1 MSANPT
7 TPPATPPAIAA
18 TFVELF
24 LPLPPPLGDPAV
36 WFGCEE
42 VVVVV
47 LALLEGPL
55 LTGPELLPPVAVGVS
70 PGAVDGGVVVV
81 SVGEEYGL
89 EEVGWT
95 EELRDA
101 MELTDA
107 TDIVD

>member
-1 MSANPT
+1 M
-7 TPPATPPAIAA
+7 
-18 TFVELF
+18 
-24 LPLPPPLGDPAV
+24 V

-42 VVVVV
+42 VVV
-47 LALLEGPL
+47 LALLEGPP
-55 LTGPELLPPVAVGVS
+55 LTGSELPPPAPPVAVVGVS
-70 PGAVDGGVVVV
+70 PGAVDGGVVAV
-81 SVGEEYGL
+81 SVGEEYEL

>member
-1 MSANPT
+1 
-7 TPPATPPAIAA
+7 
-18 TFVELF
+18 
-24 LPLPPPLGDPAV
+24 
-36 WFGCEE
+36 
-42 VVVVV
+42 VVV
-47 LALLEGPL
+47 LALLEGPP
-55 LTGPELLPPVAVGVS
+55 LTGPELLPPVAVVGVS

-81 SVGEEYGL
+81 SVGEEYGF